1 MKILKRNEEQAN
13 ECKNPFAKQTPKS
26 ESIMKYFG
34 RVVVG
39 AGIILAL
46 TCSNPVYADSENT
59 DQTTVV
65 KTDKGQKQKKEKKQK
80 KGKHKEQNQGSKKS
94 DINENGNQINPE
106 DSSYQE
112 QINESEQ
119 PIQPKY
125 PQLRTTTG
133 TKGR

>member
-1 MKILKRNEEQAN
+1 MTMKILKRNEGQAN
-13 ECKNPFAKQTPKS
+13 ECKNSFAKQTPKS
-26 ESIMKYFG
+26 ESIMNYIG
-34 RVVVG
+34 RVAVG

-65 KTDKGQKQKKEKKQK
+65 KTDKEQKQK
-80 KGKHKEQNQGSKKS
+80 KGKHKKQNQGSKKS
-94 DINENGNQINPE
+94 NEEDQVNPE
-106 DSSYQE
+106 DSTYQQ

-125 PQLRTTTG
+125 PQLITTTG
-133 TKGR
+133 TKGRGR